1 MNKLVKTVFKTD
13 LYKEFLKSLNGILDL
28 TDRELE
34 LLATFI
40 DIDINTPKLPNI
52 SKNVISTENRK
63 YIRKILGITPD
74 NLSRYITKFK
84 NQGILVKGRVEDEVM
99 VSKALVP
106 EIIGDRVQVTIVLRI
121 SKDESG
127 SNDD

>member
-1 MNKLVKTVFKTD
+1 MNKLVKTVSKTD

-127 SNDD
+127 SNND